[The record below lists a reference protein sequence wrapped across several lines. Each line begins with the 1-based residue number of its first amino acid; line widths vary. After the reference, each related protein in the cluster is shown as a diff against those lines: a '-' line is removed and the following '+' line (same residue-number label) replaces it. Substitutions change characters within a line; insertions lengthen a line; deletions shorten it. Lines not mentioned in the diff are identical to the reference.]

1 MEALSKL
8 GIDWQSMLVYIVNI
22 GILFGVIAYLVTGP
36 LIKVLDQRR
45 KEIKDNIEK
54 AESIKNEFM
63 HEKLKSEKERQAFK
77 AQMERQLSDLKVEL
91 ELRRQEQEKSLE
103 IKRSKMLSE
112 VKELVEE
119 EKAGILK
126 KAELQT
132 LALIEKVVLY
142 TVSHGIPEDMIKKS
156 VHHAWDTLQ
165 DKKSS

>member
-1 MEALSKL
+1 MDALSKL
-8 GIDWQSMLVYIVNI
+8 GVDWHSMLVYIVNI

-63 HEKLKSEKERQAFK
+63 QEKLKSEKERQAFK
-77 AQMERQLSDLKVEL
+77 VQMEKQLSDLKAEL
-91 ELRRQEQEKSLE
+91 ELRRQEQEKALE
-103 IKRSKMLSE
+103 SKRTKMLSE
-112 VKELVEE
+112 VKELVEQ

-126 KAELQT
+126 AAEAQT

-142 TVSHGIPEDMIKKS
+142 TVSHGIPQEMIQKS
-156 VHHAWDTLQ
+156 VHHAWDTLA